1 MPPFN
6 SIPVFFVHLWRLLHS
21 HQSKLSHPFPVLLV
35 LLVLVSSAPQSP
47 VPSAAV
53 DYASLQQCR
62 LLHQMKTAGQSG
74 TVYSTTT
81 PTTLAL
87 SSSLGDFSLKRC
99 SLSLKGTFN
108 VLKVGEDLVLQQVT
122 SSSLAMESLPP
133 STLVIFRLV
142 DDTGIFSAFLD
153 LAGCPPLIE
162 PAATAPATSPA
173 NAPSAV
179 PVVHETWYEVGFR
192 YLLKYSHYI
201 VCTILGLIATAAA
214 KGFGLFGYVKQ
225 KAINLRQRFTST
237 SVNNTVV
244 ATLVAFQ
251 PPPTSAQS
259 PSATSAQSPSA
270 NVASCSSSITASSE
284 TDLPLIPSYHAN
296 TLAISDDNISFV
308 SATSVH

>member
-1 MPPFN
+1 MPSFN

-122 SSSLAMESLPP
+122 SSSLSMESLPP

-162 PAATAPATSPA
+162 PAATASA

-214 KGFGLFGYVKQ
+214 KGFGLFDYVKR

-244 ATLVAFQ
+244 ATLVAFS

-259 PSATSAQSPSA
+259 PSATSVQSPSA
-270 NVASCSSSITASSE
+270 KAASCSSSPSSITASSE

-296 TLAISDDNISFV
+296 TLATSDDNISFV